1 MGFSS
6 ASHRLAGDSSGALND
21 GFASLFSCIPGDQ
34 STFLVVSK
42 FGKINKINRYGGG
55 SGGDKSININTNN
68 NSNSISTTATNN
80 NNNEI
85 SSANHEYLDRKVSFS
100 TNDDYATIF
109 TPREGIE
116 GEVTSKSVT
125 YRAEVSCMS
134 VASFVFN
141 RVVATATATAT
152 ATTAAFDSKESEST
166 SSRQSD
172 VEGQTLVLV
181 GRKDGSVDLF
191 NLSYEFPLY
200 TWDLSSLDE
209 SSGHIGG
216 SGGKKEKESDSSCT
230 LRETIAVKW
239 CGSSNSSSIFFA
251 IDSFGTLYL
260 FDLSISFDKPLV
272 IDRNITDF
280 RKYTKTSTFKKQFK
294 FHKSNSSVLYSGR
307 HILSNLIDVSC
318 ESNVESQTAFVTA
331 SDPVSLSSKS
341 NKIDAAAKIQPAS
354 SVKTRQLNREIF
366 PLTAGKHEKAAALKL
381 LAFKQL
387 LDYHTGSSTHSTS
400 QVLFQ
405 KGSNNGKK

>member
-1 MGFSS
+1 M
-6 ASHRLAGDSSGALND
+6 
-21 GFASLFSCIPGDQ
+21 
-34 STFLVVSK
+34 
-42 FGKINKINRYGGG
+42 
-55 SGGDKSININTNN
+55 
-68 NSNSISTTATNN
+68 
-80 NNNEI
+80 

-125 YRAEVSCMS
+125 YRAEVCCMN

-141 RVVATATATAT
+141 RGIIAA
-152 ATTAAFDSKESEST
+152 ATTSASTSAAFDSKESESS

-172 VEGQTLVLV
+172 LECQTLVLV

-209 SSGHIGG
+209 SSGHSGG
-216 SGGKKEKESDSSCT
+216 NGGGKKEKDSDSSCT

-239 CGSSNSSSIFFA
+239 CGSNSSSFFA
-251 IDSFGTLYL
+251 IDSFGILYL

-280 RKYTKTSTFKKQFK
+280 KKYTKTNTFKKQFK
-294 FHKSNSSVLYSGR
+294 FHKSNSSLLYSGR

-318 ESNVESQTAFVTA
+318 ESNVESQTAFISA

-341 NKIDAAAKIQPAS
+341 NKIDAAKIQPAS

-366 PLTAGKHEKAAALKL
+366 SLTVGKHEKAAAMKL

-405 KGSNNGKK
+405 KSSNSGKK